1 MSLFRDQLQITK
13 LADFVYMLSF
23 SLLIKLYCWPDE
35 MASLAEYGE
44 RTVVSKVEI
53 ALLDQNSHGAVSTK
67 KIFLGNVSEIE

>member
-1 MSLFRDQLQITK
+1 MSLFQDQLQITK
-13 LADFVYMLSF
+13 LADFVYMLSL

-35 MASLAEYGE
+35 MASRTEYGE

-53 ALLDQNSHGAVSTK
+53 ALLDQNSHGAVSAK